1 MNHLTIGILANQE
14 DTVAI
19 GKGGE
24 VACLSNS
31 LEDRH
36 LLILGGKDT
45 GRLHATQHGI
55 LIIDHSYMYH
65 HILCLSEVRLDLR
78 LNQFLCLF
86 LREAA

>member
-19 GKGGE
+19 GKGGK
-24 VACLSNS
+24 VACLSDG
-31 LEDRH
+31 LEDGD
-36 LLILGGKDT
+36 LLVLGGKDT

-65 HILCLSEVRLDLR
+65 HIFCLSEIRLDLR
-78 LNQFLCLF
+78 LNQFLRL
-86 LREAA
+86 LLGEAA